1 MDKKQAKLL
10 ARFLSEDCFR
20 NSILEDYHSGIFPS
34 TKDKY
39 KDVVVISPYGEIL
52 FNELSRI
59 SDEEM
64 RKLML
69 DAESKLVFL
78 LMRLNQL
85 NHIKIELSDDFIKA
99 LNHRYKNGVTWDV
112 KKIKNKMT

>member
-10 ARFLSEDCFR
+10 ARFLSEDSFR
-20 NSILEDYHSGIFPS
+20 NSILEDYHSGAFPS

-39 KDVVVISPYGEIL
+39 EDVVVISPYGQIP
-52 FNELSRI
+52 FNKLSRI

-69 DAESKLVFL
+69 NAESRL
-78 LMRLNQL
+78 LSALMS
-85 NHIKIELSDDFIKA
+85 NHIKVELSDVFFKV
-99 LNHRYKNGVTWDV
+99 LKSKYKNGVSWD
-112 KKIKNKMT
+112 KKNYNLK

>member
-39 KDVVVISPYGEIL
+39 KDVVVTSPYGEIP

-59 SDEEM
+59 SDPEM

-85 NHIKIELSDDFIKA
+85 NHIKLELSDEFIKA
-99 LNHRYKNGVTWDV
+99 LNYRYKNGVTWDV
-112 KKIKNKMT
+112 KKMKKQQ

>member
-10 ARFLSEDCFR
+10 ARFLSEDSFR
-20 NSILEDYHSGIFPS
+20 NSILEDYHSGTFPS

-39 KDVVVISPYGEIL
+39 EDVVVISPYGQIP
-52 FNELSRI
+52 FKKLSRI

-69 DAESKLVFL
+69 NAESRLLTALMWLNKFNFLKL
-78 LMRLNQL
+78 
-85 NHIKIELSDDFIKA
+85 ELSDEFIKV
-99 LNHRYKNGVTWDV
+99 LKSKYKNGVSWDE
-112 KKIKNKMT
+112 KNKII

>member
-10 ARFLSEDCFR
+10 ARFLSEDSFR

-39 KDVVVISPYGEIL
+39 KDVVVISPYGEIP

-59 SDEEM
+59 SDVEM

-85 NHIKIELSDDFIKA
+85 NHLKLELSDEFIKA
-99 LNHRYKNGVTWDV
+99 LKYRYKNGVSWDW
-112 KKIKNKMT
+112 KKFKNE